1 METKMQKIYTDY
13 SLGFP
18 VIILN
23 APLVKTRGEWAL
35 NVNYNKYQD
44 MALTLLAHK
53 FTRLTGNEIQFI
65 RKYFQMT
72 YREFASR
79 FSVKHP
85 AVIKWEKKADYC
97 TDMAWTTEKDIRLF
111 IIDHISKKAEDLRKL
126 YRTLNEEGKSTV
138 KPIEID
144 SKKIAA

>member
-1 METKMQKIYTDY
+1 METKIQKIYTDY

-23 APLVKTRGEWAL
+23 APLVKTRGVWAL

-44 MALTLLAHK
+44 AALILLAHK
-53 FTRLTGNEIQFI
+53 ITRITGNEVQFI

-72 YREFASR
+72 YREFAER

-85 AVIKWEKKADYC
+85 AVIKWEKKSDNS

-126 YRTLNEEGKSTV
+126 YRALNEEAKSVV

-144 SKKIAA
+144 SKKMVA